1 MNKSIILAVLFFSF
15 IEGRGQYAGYT
26 EMKNTEPFK
35 KSFTQSTTAIE
46 SLQADFVQEKTMTM
60 LSEKLVST
68 GKFSFRK
75 KDRLRMEYLQPYSY
89 LLILNGGKI
98 YVKDGQKE
106 NKISAGSN
114 PVFRQVNRILIDCV
128 SGNMLDNPDFQ
139 YRIFENNG
147 SWLVEFKPMA
157 PNLKEL
163 YKNINIVLD
172 KKDFTASV
180 IGMYDASG
188 DKTVIRFQNKELNG
202 QIPDSQFNIP

>member
-1 MNKSIILAVLFFSF
+1 MAKSFFLVVLFFSF
-15 IEGRGQYAGYT
+15 VESRGQYAGYS
-26 EMKNTEPFK
+26 EIKDSGPFK
-35 KSFTQSTTAIE
+35 KSFTQSTVGIE
-46 SLQADFVQEKTMTM
+46 SLQADFIQEKTITM
-60 LSEKLVST
+60 LSEKLVSS

-75 KDRLRMEYLQPYSY
+75 KDRLRMEYVKPYSY

-106 NKISAGSN
+106 NKVSAGSN

-139 YRIFENNG
+139 SRIFENTG
-147 SWLVEFKPMA
+147 TWLVEFKPVVK
-157 PNLKEL
+157 NLKEL

-172 KKDFTASV
+172 KKDFTASS
-180 IGMYDASG
+180 IGMYDVSG
-188 DKTVIRFQNKELNG
+188 DKTVILFQNKELNG